1 MVLLSRESMSTP
13 FLGPSSEGPFFV
25 FNFRRRENNTISS
38 FEPMNNLVAIVG
50 RPNVGKSTMFNRL
63 TETKDAIID
72 PTSGTTRDRKY
83 GRAEWI
89 GRQFTVIDT
98 GGWITKSDD
107 AFESAIRAQVQISI
121 EEAAVI
127 VFMVDSQTGLTDL
140 DEDIARL
147 LRKSGKEVVLAC
159 NKVDTASHDIFTAEF
174 YKLGLESA
182 VHPVS
187 SSSGYGTGDFLDAL
201 VALLPV
207 EPVTED
213 TGVPKFAVVGKP
225 NVGKSTLIN
234 TLVGNE
240 RNIVTD
246 IAGTTR
252 DSVHTDFNLYGFDF
266 ELIDT
271 AGLRRK
277 KQIEDQLE
285 FYSTVRTIRS
295 IEQSDVCLLLLDAQ
309 NGMERQDQAIF
320 WQVVSSYR
328 GVVIL
333 VNKWDLVEKDT
344 HTMKEFENAVRE
356 RISPFTDVPIIFTS
370 NLTKQR
376 ILKAF
381 EVAMEVF
388 ENRKRKISPSQLNDF
403 LLPIMKNQPP
413 PMYKGK
419 MVRIKYVTQ
428 IQSQTP
434 TFAFYCN
441 LPQYVKDPYKR
452 FLENHIR
459 SEYDLSGVTIRL
471 FFREK

>member
-1 MVLLSRESMSTP
+1 
-13 FLGPSSEGPFFV
+13 
-25 FNFRRRENNTISS
+25 
-38 FEPMNNLVAIVG
+38 MNNLIAIVG
-50 RPNVGKSTMFNRL
+50 RPNVGKSTLFNRL

-83 GRAEWI
+83 GRAEWT
-89 GRQFTVIDT
+89 GRAFTVIDT
-98 GGWITKSDD
+98 GGWITNSDD
-107 AFESAIRAQVQISI
+107 TFEAAIRAQVQISI
-121 EEAAVI
+121 EEAALI
-127 VFMVDSQTGLTDL
+127 LFMVDGQTGPTDL
-140 DEDIARL
+140 DSDIARM
-147 LRKSGKEVVLAC
+147 LRQTNKPVIVAC
-159 NKVDTASHDIFTAEF
+159 NKIDTAAHDLVTSEF
-174 YKLGLESA
+174 YRLGLDSE
-182 VHPVS
+182 VYPVS
-187 SSSGYGTGDFLDAL
+187 ASSGYGTGDFLDAL
-201 VALLPV
+201 VARLP
-207 EPVTED
+207 EQEEED
-213 TGVPKFAVVGKP
+213 DSGLPKFAVVGRP

-234 TLVGNE
+234 TLVGHQ

-252 DSVHTDFNLYGFDF
+252 DSVHTRFNLYGFDF

-320 WQVVSSYR
+320 WQVVNSYR

-333 VNKWDLVEKDT
+333 VNKWDLIEKD
-344 HTMKEFENAVRE
+344 HQTMKEFEASIRE
-356 RISPFTDVPIIFTS
+356 RIAPFTDVPILFTS

-381 EVAMEVF
+381 EAAMEVY
-388 ENRKRKISPSQLNDF
+388 ESRNHKIPTSQLNDF
-403 LLPIMKNQPP
+403 LLPIIQQQPP

-428 IQSQTP
+428 LKSQTP

-459 SEYDLSGVTIRL
+459 SEWDLSGVTIRM

>member
-1 MVLLSRESMSTP
+1 
-13 FLGPSSEGPFFV
+13 
-25 FNFRRRENNTISS
+25 
-38 FEPMNNLVAIVG
+38 MNNLVAIVG

-107 AFESAIRAQVQISI
+107 AFEAAIRAQVQISI

-127 VFMVDSQTGLTDL
+127 IFMVDSQTGLTDL

-159 NKVDTASHDIFTAEF
+159 NKVDTGSHDGFTSEF

-201 VALLPV
+201 VALLPA
-207 EPVTED
+207 EPITEE

-234 TLVGNE
+234 TLVGSE

-252 DSVHTDFNLYGFDF
+252 DSIHTDFNLYGFDF

-271 AGLRRK
+271 AGLRRR

-320 WQVVSSYR
+320 WQVVNSYR
-328 GVVIL
+328 GVVIV
-333 VNKWDLVEKDT
+333 VNKWDLVEKT
-344 HTMKEFENAVRE
+344 HKTMAEFEANIRE
-356 RISPFTDVPIIFTS
+356 RIQPFTDVPILFTS

-381 EVAMEVF
+381 ESALKVH
-388 ENRKRKISPSQLNDF
+388 ENRGRKVSTSKLNDL
-403 LLPIMKNQPP
+403 LLPIIEHQPP

-428 IQSQTP
+428 IPSQTP

-459 SEYDLSGVTIRL
+459 QAYDLSGVSVRL

>member
-1 MVLLSRESMSTP
+1 MSTP

-388 ENRKRKISPSQLNDF
+388 ENRKRKISKSEAKNINEPVER
-403 LLPIMKNQPP
+403 LLASHHEESAATDVQRQN
-413 PMYKGK
+413 G
-419 MVRIKYVTQ
+419 
-428 IQSQTP
+428 
-434 TFAFYCN
+434 A
-441 LPQYVKDPYKR
+441 
-452 FLENHIR
+452 H
-459 SEYDLSGVTIRL
+459 
-471 FFREK
+471 

>member
-1 MVLLSRESMSTP
+1 
-13 FLGPSSEGPFFV
+13 
-25 FNFRRRENNTISS
+25 
-38 FEPMNNLVAIVG
+38 MNNLVAIVG

-107 AFESAIRAQVQISI
+107 AFEAAIRAQVQISI

-159 NKVDTASHDIFTAEF
+159 NKVDTASHDGFTSEF

-201 VALLPV
+201 VALLPG
-207 EPVTED
+207 EPIIEE

-252 DSVHTDFNLYGFDF
+252 DSIHTDFNLYGFDF

-271 AGLRRK
+271 AGLRRR

-320 WQVVSSYR
+320 WQVVNSYR

-333 VNKWDLVEKDT
+333 VNKWDLISKDT
-344 HTMKEFENAVRE
+344 GTMKEFEASIRE
-356 RISPFTDVPIIFTS
+356 KIAPFTDVPIVFTS

-388 ENRKRKISPSQLNDF
+388 ENRKRKISTSQLNDF

-459 SEYDLSGVTIRL
+459 SEYELSGVTIRL